1 MIMPAIPAEPKTAP
15 SLQCMEIWGGNE
27 AVENAISVPGIDAWL
42 FSRPY
47 ANSDKGGDVYY
58 VSTCA
63 CGEIARFAI
72 ADVAGHGDAVGKL
85 SSRLR
90 SLMRKHINEL
100 DQTKMVRAL
109 NHEFGKLATEEK
121 FATGILASYHAPTDH
136 LVTVNAGHPT
146 PLWYRARSRTWREL
160 QHDIPDRVGQLSN
173 LPLGMIDSTSYHQFA
188 VKLEKGDLVLIF
200 TDALVE
206 AENPDGEL
214 LGPQGLMKY
223 VRQLDVQA
231 PGKFCSSL
239 LECVAAYRGHNAP
252 NDDVTVLLL
261 HHNGAKPPKQSLVHK
276 LKAMGKMIGLIKV

>member
-1 MIMPAIPAEPKTAP
+1 MIMPATPAGPLSTP

-27 AVENAISVPGIDAWL
+27 AVESAISVPGIDAWI
-42 FSRPY
+42 FSQPY
-47 ANSDKGGDVYY
+47 AGSNKGGDVYY

-72 ADVAGHGDAVGKL
+72 ADVSGHGDAVGEL

-90 SLMRKHINEL
+90 SLIRKHINKL
-100 DQTKMVRAL
+100 DQTKMARAL
-109 NHEFGKLATEEK
+109 NYEFGKLAAEGK

-136 LVTVNAGHPT
+136 LVIVNAGHPT
-146 PLWYRARSRTWREL
+146 PLWYRARLRTWQEL
-160 QHDIPDRVGQLSN
+160 QQDIPDRVGQLSN

-188 VKLEKGDLVLIF
+188 VKLEKGDLVLIY

-206 AENPDGEL
+206 AENPNGKL
-214 LGPQGLMKY
+214 LGPQGLMKS

-239 LECVAAYRGHNAP
+239 LECVAAYRGHNPP

-261 HHNGAKPPKQSLVHK
+261 HHNGAKPPKPSLAHK
-276 LKAMGKMIGLIKV
+276 LKAMGKMIGLIKI